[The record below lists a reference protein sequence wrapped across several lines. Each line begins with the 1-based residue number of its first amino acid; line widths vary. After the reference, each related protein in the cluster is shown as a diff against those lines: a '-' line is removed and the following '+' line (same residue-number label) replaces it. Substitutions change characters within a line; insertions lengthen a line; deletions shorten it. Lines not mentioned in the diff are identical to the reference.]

1 MISHAPELFS
11 VLVPPTP
18 IEDTTFSV
26 MAPPSL
32 KPLPLT
38 MAQILLPVP
47 EMTGSFFVE
56 VSEGIQ
62 SGLILV
68 VNLSPYPMALKIF
81 PE

>member
-1 MISHAPELFS
+1 MISHTPQLFS

-32 KPLPLT
+32 KPLPPT

-47 EMTGSFFVE
+47 EMTGSFFVGFRRNPVRTDFSCE
-56 VSEGIQ
+56 PVSLPHGTKFFQ
-62 SGLILV
+62 
-68 VNLSPYPMALKIF
+68 
-81 PE
+81 